1 MKQETDIL
9 RVIIFEEKFQD
20 AKVFVA
26 QCLEK
31 DICVQGKDLKKLF
44 RRLNAAIFSEVPRM
58 GNISPAPDKFFKMWE
73 KGRVLVHEKFLEAP
87 IEARR
92 LVT

>member
-1 MKQETDIL
+1 MKQKTGIL
-9 RVIIFEEKFQD
+9 RVVIFEEKIED
-20 AKVFVA
+20 AEVFVA

-44 RRLNAAIFSEVPRM
+44 RRLTATVFLEVPHM
-58 GNISPAPDKFFKMWE
+58 ENISPAPDKFFKMWE